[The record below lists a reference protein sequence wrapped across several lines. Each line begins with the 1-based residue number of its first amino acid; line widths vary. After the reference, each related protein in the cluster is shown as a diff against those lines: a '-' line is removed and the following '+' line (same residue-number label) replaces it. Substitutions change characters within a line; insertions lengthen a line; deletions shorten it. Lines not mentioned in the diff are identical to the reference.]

1 MSELQQKINQA
12 KQQLE
17 NIKKE
22 IQELKGFKSDRSI
35 KETIQQRGF
44 GAASGGGR
52 GSTASTGDETINTAA
67 AALQRSLL
75 QLRCRR
81 TLQGHFGKVYATH
94 WSGDSVHLV
103 SASQDGKLM
112 IWNGLTTNK
121 VQSIPL
127 TSSWVITCA
136 FEQQAN
142 RMVACGGM
150 DNICSIY
157 QVERQSAANRVVR
170 VSMVPLSDS
179 IPLSFSLSLTL
190 SLLLSLS
197 LSGLSGAHRSP
208 WLSFLLLFCGR
219 ESSRHLLWRWDL
231 QCLGHPK
238 ESTHLHLHR
247 THLRRHELRRLEN

>member
-1 MSELQQKINQA
+1 MSESQQKINQL

-17 NIKKE
+17 NIKRE
-22 IQELKGFKSDRSI
+22 IQELKRFKYDRSI
-35 KETIQQRGF
+35 KETVQQRSGR
-44 GAASGGGR
+44 GGGG
-52 GSTASTGDETINTAA
+52 GSVGSIGGSIGSGSSSTVGETGTRTTEV
-67 AALQRSLL
+67 LMQQSLL

-94 WSGDSVHLV
+94 WSGDSIHLV

-142 RMVACGGM
+142 HLVACGGM

-157 QVERQSAANRVVR
+157 QVERQSAVNRVVR
-170 VSMVPLSDS
+170 VSMVSHLSPS
-179 IPLSFSLSLTL
+179 VSPSLPPSLSP
-190 SLLLSLS
+190 SVSLS
-197 LSGLSGAHRSP
+197 LSSV
-208 WLSFLLLFCGR
+208 
-219 ESSRHLLWRWDL
+219 
-231 QCLGHPK
+231 
-238 ESTHLHLHR
+238 
-247 THLRRHELRRLEN
+247 